1 MKIQNPAEEFAQNT
15 ADELAALNSLV
26 ALLWQESEAL
36 AADDTEALVALAVE
50 KSALTQTLSD
60 CAMRRERIIQAG
72 TASAD
77 LRSMVNANS
86 RSRELWDKVMST
98 ANEAAR
104 LNFGNSYAVC
114 QRLNKVQRALGVLG
128 AARSP
133 VYHAGGTSIRNLE
146 TSRSFGRA

>member
-26 ALLWQESEAL
+26 ALLWRENDAL
-36 AADDTEALVALAVE
+36 AADDTETLVILAVE
-50 KSALTQTLSD
+50 KTALTQTLSD
-60 CAMRRERIIQAG
+60 CAMRRDRMIRAG
-72 TASAD
+72 VTAADLKSMINASAH
-77 LRSMVNANS
+77 N
-86 RSRELWDKVMST
+86 RELWDKVMST

-133 VYHAGGTSIRNLE
+133 VYHAGGKSIQNLE
-146 TSRSFGRA
+146 TSRSIGRA